1 MRFAKAHSPSQEDTR
16 KVKTQTTRQTV
27 EVRADG
33 EGLVSHA
40 GALLLVE
47 LADRLELTG
56 ALAKAMASTRE
67 RRSAHDPGVVVRDLA
82 VAVAD
87 GGDHVSDLG
96 VLRGQEALFGPV
108 ASETTAHRV
117 LKSVDAGAL
126 EAIRAARAV
135 ALARAW
141 DAGARPKELI
151 LDIDASLLIAH
162 SEKEGAAGNYK
173 GGFGFHPLLCYLAE
187 TGEPLAALLRP
198 GNAAAHTAADHF
210 EVLQLALEQ
219 LPAQDLDREILARAD
234 IGGRTHAF
242 TSDCHEAGI
251 RFSVGYEVDERVRGA
266 IAELPESAWRSA
278 IDGDGAK
285 RKGAQ
290 VTELTERVDLSVWPE
305 GTRLIVRRERPHP
318 GAQLSVLDCETGY
331 RHTAF
336 ITDQTG
342 EDIAAL
348 ELRHRRRAKIE
359 DAIRTGKETGM
370 RRMPFAAFAHNE
382 AWLEVSLLA
391 QAMLRWAALLCLDG
405 AARRRAPGAL
415 GPAGGAAVAAELA
428 VGRGAGRR
436 LRSAASIAGRGA
448 RSRRAVSQLQR
459 LLVTPGRSRPAREWE
474 PALRWASERH
484 RKGAPGRFR
493 GTALALLPTSSQPIT
508 PWGVKRVD

>member
-1 MRFAKAHSPSQEDTR
+1 MRFADPFPTTQEDTR
-16 KVKTQTTRQTV
+16 KVKAQTTAQTV

-40 GALLLVE
+40 GAFLLVE
-47 LADRLELTG
+47 LADRLGLTA
-56 ALAKAMASTRE
+56 ALSKAMAPTRE
-67 RRSAHDPGVVVRDLA
+67 RRSAHDPGIVLRDLA
-82 VAVAD
+82 VAIAD
-87 GGDHVSDLG
+87 GGDHISDLG

-117 LKSVDAGAL
+117 VKSIDADLL

-135 ALARAW
+135 ALAEAW
-141 DAGARPKELI
+141 GAGARPEELI
-151 LDIDASLLIAH
+151 LDIDASLLAAH

-219 LPAQDLDREILARAD
+219 LPEADLGREILARAD

-242 TSDCHEAGI
+242 TSDCRDAGI

-266 IAELPESAWRSA
+266 IMALPEEAWQSAV
-278 IDGDGAK
+278 DGDGEV
-285 RKGAQ
+285 REGAE
-290 VTELTERVDLSVWPE
+290 VTELTDCIDLSTWPE
-305 GTRLIVRRERPHP
+305 GTRLICRRERPHP

-336 ITDQTG
+336 ITDQED

-348 ELRHRRRAKIE
+348 ELRHRRRARVE
-359 DAIRTGKETGM
+359 DAIRVGKETGM
-370 RRMPFAAFAHNE
+370 RKMPLAAFAHNQ
-382 AWLEVSLLA
+382 AWLEISLLA
-391 QAMLRWAALLCLDG
+391 QALLRWAGWLCLDG
-405 AARRRAPGAL
+405 
-415 GPAGGAAVAAELA
+415 ELA
-428 VGRGAGRR
+428 LAEPKRVR
-436 LRSAASIAGRGA
+436 
-448 RSRRAVSQLQR
+448 QR
-459 LLVTPGRSRPAREWE
+459 LLHVAGRLVRSGRRV
-474 PALRWASERH
+474 ALRLPRSWPWAE
-484 RKGAPGRFR
+484 
-493 GTALALLPTSSQPIT
+493 ALVAAFARLRALPAASP
-508 PWGVKRVD
+508 